1 MKQLPPKGQAIVPF
15 GGSSFGEV
23 FIDRGDSDQ
32 SSNVLLTISNVADS
46 KTVLITSDA
55 IVETSPKYFVS
66 APPER
71 LITGREKAM
80 KKLGSIATIA
90 GYFLAAVLV
99 TFSVLSST
107 GFVKAR
113 VVLTGSMQP
122 TINPGDIV
130 ITAPITRVEP
140 KIDEIAA
147 YQARRFDGAPV
158 GVFTHRIIDGNAQT
172 GWILKGDNNPS
183 PDVQKPKNNDILGV
197 VIFVIPWLGNL
208 LSKQVLFTVIPLIAG
223 MWFLLDTLRKV
234 DND

>member
-1 MKQLPPKGQAIVPF
+1 MKQLPPKGQAIEPF

-23 FIDRGDSDQ
+23 FLDRGDSDAN
-32 SSNVLLTISNVADS
+32 SNVLITISNPTGS
-46 KTVLITSDA
+46 MTVLITPDA
-55 IVETSPKYFVS
+55 VVETSPKHFVDT
-66 APPER
+66 PPER
-71 LITGREKAM
+71 VITGGQKVM
-80 KKLGSIATIA
+80 KKLASAATVA
-90 GYFLAAVLV
+90 GYVLAAILV

-107 GFVKAR
+107 GYVKAR

-130 ITAPITRVEP
+130 LTAPISRVEP
-140 KIDEIAA
+140 KIDDVAA

-158 GVFTHRIIDGNAQT
+158 GVFTHRIIDGDGNS
-172 GWILKGDNNPS
+172 GWVLKGDNNPS
-183 PDVQKPKNNDILGV
+183 PDIQKPKNNDILGV

-234 DND
+234 PND

>member
-32 SSNVLLTISNVADS
+32 SSNVLLTISNVAGS

-80 KKLGSIATIA
+80 KKLGSVATIA

-130 ITAPITRVEP
+130 ITAPITRIEP
-140 KIDEIAA
+140 KIDDVAA

-158 GVFTHRIIDGNAQT
+158 GVFTHRIIDGNVQT

-223 MWFLLDTLRKV
+223 MWFLLDTLRKA

>member
-1 MKQLPPKGQAIVPF
+1 MKQLPPKGQAIEPF

-23 FIDRGDSDQ
+23 FLDRGDSDAN
-32 SSNVLLTISNVADS
+32 SNVLITISNPTGS
-46 KTVLITSDA
+46 MTVLITPDA
-55 IVETSPKYFVS
+55 VVETSPKHFVDT
-66 APPER
+66 PPER
-71 LITGREKAM
+71 VITGGQKEM
-80 KKLGSIATIA
+80 KKLASAATIA
-90 GYFLAAVLV
+90 GYVLAAILV

-107 GFVKAR
+107 GYVKAR

-130 ITAPITRVEP
+130 LTAPISRVEP
-140 KIDEIAA
+140 KIDDVAA

-158 GVFTHRIIDGNAQT
+158 GVFTHRIIDGDGNS
-172 GWILKGDNNPS
+172 GWVLKGDNNPS
-183 PDVQKPKNNDILGV
+183 PDIQKPKNNDILGV

-234 DND
+234 PND

>member
-1 MKQLPPKGQAIVPF
+1 MKQLPPKGQAIEPF

-23 FIDRGDSDQ
+23 FLDRGDSDAN
-32 SSNVLLTISNVADS
+32 SNVLITISNPTGS
-46 KTVLITSDA
+46 MTVLITPDA
-55 IVETSPKYFVS
+55 VVETSPKHFVDT
-66 APPER
+66 PPER
-71 LITGREKAM
+71 VITGGQKMM
-80 KKLGSIATIA
+80 KKLASAATIA
-90 GYFLAAVLV
+90 GYVLAAILV

-107 GFVKAR
+107 GYVKAR

-130 ITAPITRVEP
+130 LTAPISRVEP
-140 KIDEIAA
+140 KIDDVAA

-158 GVFTHRIIDGNAQT
+158 GVFTHRIIDGDGKN

-183 PDVQKPKNNDILGV
+183 PDIQEPTNSDILGV

-234 DND
+234 PND

>member
-1 MKQLPPKGQAIVPF
+1 MKQLPPKGQAIEPF

-23 FIDRGDSDQ
+23 FLDRGDSDAN
-32 SSNVLLTISNVADS
+32 SNVLITISNPIGS
-46 KTVLITSDA
+46 MTVLITPDA
-55 IVETSPKYFVS
+55 VVETSPKHFVDT
-66 APPER
+66 PPER
-71 LITGREKAM
+71 VITGGQKVM
-80 KKLGSIATIA
+80 KKLASAATIA
-90 GYFLAAVLV
+90 GYVLAAILV

-107 GFVKAR
+107 GYVKAR

-130 ITAPITRVEP
+130 LTAPISRVEP
-140 KIDEIAA
+140 KIDDVAA

-158 GVFTHRIIDGNAQT
+158 GVFTHRIIDGDGNS
-172 GWILKGDNNPS
+172 GWVLKGDNNPS
-183 PDVQKPKNNDILGV
+183 PDIQKPKNNDILGV

-234 DND
+234 PND

>member
-1 MKQLPPKGQAIVPF
+1 MKQLPLKGQAIEPF

-23 FIDRGDSDQ
+23 FLDRGDSDAN
-32 SSNVLLTISNVADS
+32 SNVLITISNPTGS
-46 KTVLITSDA
+46 MTVLITPDA
-55 IVETSPKYFVS
+55 VVETSPKHFVDT
-66 APPER
+66 PPER
-71 LITGREKAM
+71 VITGGQKVM
-80 KKLGSIATIA
+80 KKLASAGTVA
-90 GYFLAAVLV
+90 GYVFAAILV

-107 GFVKAR
+107 GYIKAR

-130 ITAPITRVEP
+130 LTAPISRVEP
-140 KIDEIAA
+140 KIDDVAA

-158 GVFTHRIIDGNAQT
+158 GVFTHRIIDGDGKS
-172 GWILKGDNNPS
+172 GWVLKGDNNPS

-208 LSKQVLFTVIPLIAG
+208 LSKQVLFTVIPLVAG

-234 DND
+234 PND

>member
-1 MKQLPPKGQAIVPF
+1 MKQLPPKGQAIEPF

-23 FIDRGDSDQ
+23 FLDRGDSDAN
-32 SSNVLLTISNVADS
+32 SNVLITISNPTGS
-46 KTVLITSDA
+46 MTVLITPDA
-55 IVETSPKYFVS
+55 VVETSPKHFVDT
-66 APPER
+66 PPER
-71 LITGREKAM
+71 VITGGQKVM
-80 KKLGSIATIA
+80 KNLASAATVA
-90 GYFLAAVLV
+90 GYVLAAILV

-107 GFVKAR
+107 GYVKAR

-130 ITAPITRVEP
+130 LTAPISRVEP
-140 KIDEIAA
+140 KIDDVAA

-158 GVFTHRIIDGNAQT
+158 GVFTHRIIDGDGKN

-183 PDVQKPKNNDILGV
+183 PDIQEPTNSDILGV

-234 DND
+234 PND

>member
-1 MKQLPPKGQAIVPF
+1 MKQLPPKGQAIEPF

-23 FIDRGDSDQ
+23 FLDRGDSDAN
-32 SSNVLLTISNVADS
+32 SNVLITISNPTGS
-46 KTVLITSDA
+46 MTVLITPDA
-55 IVETSPKYFVS
+55 VVETSPKHFVDT
-66 APPER
+66 PPER
-71 LITGREKAM
+71 VITGGQKVM
-80 KKLGSIATIA
+80 KKLASAATIA
-90 GYFLAAVLV
+90 GYVLAAILV

-107 GFVKAR
+107 GYVKAR

-130 ITAPITRVEP
+130 LTAPISRVEP
-140 KIDEIAA
+140 KIDDVAA

-158 GVFTHRIIDGNAQT
+158 GVFTHRIIDGDGKN

-183 PDVQKPKNNDILGV
+183 PDIQKPKNNDILGV

-208 LSKQVLFTVIPLIAG
+208 LSKQVLFTVIPLVAG

-234 DND
+234 PND

>member
-1 MKQLPPKGQAIVPF
+1 MKQLPPEGQAIVPF

-23 FIDRGDSDQ
+23 FIDRTGSEET
-32 SSNVLLTISNVADS
+32 SNVLLTISNVAGS

-55 IVETSPKYFVS
+55 IVETSPKYFV
-66 APPER
+66 ATPPER

-107 GFVKAR
+107 GYVKAR

-140 KIDEIAA
+140 KLDDVAA

-158 GVFTHRIIDGNAQT
+158 GVFTHRIIDGNAQA

-223 MWFLLDTLRKV
+223 MWFLLDTLRKA

>member
-1 MKQLPPKGQAIVPF
+1 MKQLPPKGQAIEPF

-23 FIDRGDSDQ
+23 ILDRGNGDIT
-32 SSNVLLTISNVADS
+32 SNVLLTISNPSAS
-46 KTVLITSDA
+46 KTVLITPDA
-55 IVETSPKYFVS
+55 VVETSPKHFVDT
-66 APPER
+66 PPER
-71 LITGREKAM
+71 VVTGRNKAM
-80 KKLGSIATIA
+80 KKISSAGTVLGYI
-90 GYFLAAVLV
+90 LAAVLV

-107 GFVKAR
+107 GYVKAR

-130 ITAPITRVEP
+130 LTAPVDRVEP
-140 KIDEIAA
+140 KLDDVAA

-158 GVFTHRIIDGNAQT
+158 GVFTHRIMGGDGQS

-183 PDVQKPKNNDILGV
+183 PDVQKPTNSDILGV

-223 MWFLLDTLRKV
+223 LWFLLDTLREV
-234 DND
+234 PNE